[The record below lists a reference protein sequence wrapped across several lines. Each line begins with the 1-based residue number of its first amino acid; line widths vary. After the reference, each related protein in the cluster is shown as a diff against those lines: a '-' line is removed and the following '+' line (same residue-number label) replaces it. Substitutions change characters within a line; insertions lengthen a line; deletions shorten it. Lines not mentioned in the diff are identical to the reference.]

1 MGWWTQARVN
11 PDQGRC
17 GVMITVGRQR
27 CGAQVAAAGGVPAA
41 GAASH
46 CRMAR
51 STASGWSSIGQCPAS
66 APRRCPRALVVGRAP
81 GGRSSSLL
89 ANEQLSPEP
98 IVTLFLVLYQRTLF
112 QNVLCYN
119 VLLSFF

>member
-66 APRRCPRALVVGRAP
+66 ANSTYGHPSRSATRRQAAGGTMASFCPPMTRHLRP
-81 GGRSSSLL
+81 
-89 ANEQLSPEP
+89 LS
-98 IVTLFLVLYQRTLF
+98 RG
-112 QNVLCYN
+112 
-119 VLLSFF
+119 